1 MFSVNTFIKIRFILF
16 KFYGS
21 RAPKKASNFFYF
33 DFFGNTSSG
42 KGNKMVEFF
51 SAAILDKV

>member
-21 RAPKKASNFFYF
+21 SAPKKASNFFLLR
-33 DFFGNTSSG
+33 FFW
-42 KGNKMVEFF
+42 
-51 SAAILDKV
+51 